1 LNSKAVILQWTVPAS
16 KQKLHVASSK
26 TRSSANQVL
35 ALEPQLQLPQPAPF
49 LQAVELKPV
58 LETSSSTETELPQG
72 GRHEKTELP
81 AKVEALEKPKELSA
95 NSWGPV
101 PEAHELYTNE
111 RYEAEG

>member
-1 LNSKAVILQWTVPAS
+1 VDCSGFQAEAARGVIQDTFKCQSSTGTGTSTSTSSTSTISAGSGTQTSVGNSP
-16 KQKLHVASSK
+16 
-26 TRSSANQVL
+26 
-35 ALEPQLQLPQPAPF
+35 
-49 LQAVELKPV
+49 
-58 LETSSSTETELPQG
+58 TSSSTETELPQG